1 MKRFSVKNF
10 LIYLIPCVIFAAI
23 IMWLIISLSNTSASA
38 KRQETAAVKN
48 TLENGITM
56 CYAIEGSYPPSLDYL
71 REHYGFTYDSSRYII
86 HYEIFADNIRP
97 TVNVIERGAA

>member
-1 MKRFSVKNF
+1 MKRFSVKNIF
-10 LIYLIPCVIFAAI
+10 FYIIPCLIFAAVI
-23 IMWLIISLSNTSASA
+23 VWLLISLSNTSESA
-38 KRQETAAVKN
+38 KRQDKAAVKT

-56 CYAIEGSYPPSLDYL
+56 CYAIEGAYPPSIDYL
-71 REHYGFTYDSSRYII
+71 REHYGFTYDAARYII